1 MSERTCEVC
10 GNTMTEGY
18 CYDGGRAYYCSDN
31 CLTHDFTEEE
41 WEHLCD
47 NEESESYWTQ
57 W

>member
-10 GNTMTEGY
+10 GKTITEGY

-47 NEESESYWTQ
+47 HEDSESYWTH